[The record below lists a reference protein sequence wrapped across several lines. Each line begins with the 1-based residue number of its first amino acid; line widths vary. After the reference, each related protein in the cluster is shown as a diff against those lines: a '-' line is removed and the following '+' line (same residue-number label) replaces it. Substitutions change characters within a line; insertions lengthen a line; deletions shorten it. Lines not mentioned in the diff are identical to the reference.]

1 MKKFFLLVIPVLSA
15 VLPAVTMAQSKPV
28 TISGKVISFEES
40 LALEG
45 VSITVKGTNKNSGT
59 QADGTFSI
67 SITPEE
73 KSLVFSLA
81 GYQTQELAITDR
93 TDYEIILKREGSYDQ
108 AFSKAGKTGYAKI
121 HILYRMQQRQPLQIL
136 QP

>member
-1 MKKFFLLVIPVLSA
+1 MKKLFLLAIPVLSA
-15 VLPAVTMAQSKPV
+15 VFPSVIKAQSKAI

-81 GYQTQELAITDR
+81 GYQTQELAITER
-93 TDYEIILKREGSYDQ
+93 TDYEIILKREGSYDH
-108 AFSKAGKTGYAKI
+108 AFSKAGKMGYAKI
-121 HILYRMQQRQPLQIL
+121 HIACSVQQRQPLQIL